1 MPIRG
6 RSATPRRVDE
16 RVEGQPVVEEERYI
30 PPRRP
35 PLPEIWPWLL
45 LLLLLVVGG
54 LVAAYFLTR
63 DNDHKSS
70 AAAVTV
76 PALVGLKQDRAV
88 SRLNERGL
96 VPQLSSRPSKFPP
109 QTVFAQDPGAGT
121 QLNRGSHVALT
132 VSAAAV
138 TIVPR
143 VVGLRTTAG
152 VARLKAAGLRS
163 QVTSVPAKAPTGV
176 VVAESPNPGTRVA
189 KGSTVAINISKGQ
202 ATVPDVVGQP
212 ASAAKAALRAAGLV
226 PVEFKVPGVEPK
238 GTVTAQKPVGSTKAA
253 RGSKVRINVS
263 TGAQAG
269 GGTTNAGTTS
279 AGTTTPAAQPVKVPK
294 VVGLQQAPAQRRL
307 HAAGLGSRIRYVTS
321 ERPSGQV
328 VAQKPAA
335 GTQVRKGAKVQLSVS
350 IGPSTTTAAVPDVVG
365 QDQQTATSTLQGAGF
380 QVQVITVPAPD
391 PSQSGNVIDEQPSGG
406 SRAPKGSTVTI
417 YVGSS

>member
-1 MPIRG
+1 MPFRR
-6 RSATPRRVDE
+6 RSAAPTLVDE
-16 RVEGQPVVEEERYI
+16 RVDGPPVVEEERYI

-63 DNDHKSS
+63 DKDHKKSA

-76 PALVGLKQDRAV
+76 PALVGLKQDQAV
-88 SRLNERGL
+88 GRLNERGL
-96 VPQLSSRPSKFPP
+96 VPKVFSRPSKFPP
-109 QTVFAQDPGAGT
+109 QTVFAQAPGAGSK
-121 QLNRGSHVALT
+121 LDRGSQVSMT

-138 TIVPR
+138 TRVPG
-143 VVGLRTTAG
+143 VVGLKTAQA

-163 QVTSVPAKAPTGV
+163 QVTSVPAKAAAGV
-176 VVAESPNPGTRVA
+176 VVAESPKRGSSVA
-189 KGSTVAINISKGQ
+189 KGSTVSLNISKGQ

-212 ASAAKAALRAAGLV
+212 VSAAKAALRAAGLV
-226 PVEFKVPGVEPK
+226 PSEFNVPSPEPK
-238 GTVTAQKPVGSTKAA
+238 GTVTAQKPLGNAKAA
-253 RGSKVRINVS
+253 RGSKVRINIS
-263 TGAQAG
+263 TGAQSG
-269 GGTTNAGTTS
+269 GGTTS
-279 AGTTTPAAQPVKVPK
+279 AGTTTAPQTVTVPK

-307 HAAGLGSRIRYVTS
+307 HGAGLGSQVKYVS
-321 ERPSGQV
+321 SQQPSGQV

-335 GTQVRKGAKVQLSVS
+335 GSRLSKGAKVQLSVS
-350 IGPSTTTAAVPDVVG
+350 IGPSTTTVPVPDVIG
-365 QDQQTATSTLQGAGF
+365 QDQQTATSMLQGAGF
-380 QVQVITVPAPD
+380 QVQVIMVPPPD
-391 PSQSGNVIDEQPSGG
+391 PSQSGNVVDEAPSGG